1 MKKNTECSV
10 VQDLLTLS
18 VDGLISEKSELLINS
33 HLNNCLTC
41 QKHLETITQER
52 NQKENRENENENR
65 LKRALK
71 KWRYEMIGLISGIA
85 FIFVVIV
92 ISVLRIFFHSGNIED
107 ENYSII
113 EHYEHVQDYGKQD
126 YRGIA
131 KLSLFPEANCIN
143 GTIKDFFY
151 DCKGQRL
158 YQHYQIYLECSYDS
172 ITYEAEKERL
182 LNVTDEQT
190 EKKVSYSEDE
200 TAFPCIYAML
210 YDEGYEYALLS
221 EQEHKIIYIYLQGI
235 DRRDLYFSP
244 DYLPKDY
251 GQAGY
256 NFETERDPF
265 RIYEKD

>member
-18 VDGLISEKSELLINS
+18 LDGLISEQSELLINS
-33 HLNNCLTC
+33 HLNNCPTC
-41 QKHLETITQER
+41 QKHLEIITQER
-52 NQKENRENENENR
+52 GQKENRENENENR

-71 KWRYEMIGLISGIA
+71 KWRYEMIGLISGIV
-85 FIFVVIV
+85 FVFLVIV
-92 ISVLRIFFHSGNIED
+92 ILVWGIIFRSKSNEVDIYSVT
-107 ENYSII
+107 
-113 EHYEHVQDYGKQD
+113 EHYEQVQDYGKQD

-131 KLSLFPEANCIN
+131 KLSLFPEANFVN
-143 GTIKDFFY
+143 GTINDFFY
-151 DCKGQRL
+151 DCKGQKL

-172 ITYEAEKERL
+172 IAYEAEKERL

-190 EKKVSYSEDE
+190 GKKVGYSEDE
-200 TAFPCIYAML
+200 IAFPCIYAML

-235 DRRDLYFSP
+235 DRRDLYFSS